1 MTSVLDTI
9 PIPFSILDTILIFP
23 RCSVV
28 LTSLNATSPLD
39 SILIPPRCSV
49 TFTSPDATPP
59 LDSILIS
66 PRCSVTFT
74 SFDATLIPHFSL
86 CSFF

>member
-1 MTSVLDTI
+1 MTSV
-9 PIPFSILDTILIFP
+9 LDTILIFP

-28 LTSLNATSPLD
+28 LTSLNATS
-39 SILIPPRCSV
+39 
-49 TFTSPDATPP
+49 P